1 MPVPLAEKLRPK
13 NLEEF
18 VGQEHLVSKDA
29 PLRNLIEN
37 GNIKSM
43 IFWGPPGCGKTTLAQ
58 IIAKQTKADFVPFSA
73 VTGGVADIRKI
84 IAEAKKDKGFFA
96 RDTILFID
104 EIHRFNKAQQ
114 DSLLPHVED
123 GTIILIGA
131 TTENPGFSVNA
142 PLISRSQVYTL
153 KALTNNDIE
162 KLVTRATKEFPTKK
176 WEKEAINHIVNT
188 ADGDART
195 AINAVE
201 LASTLADKITLEVAE
216 TAVQKKSLLYDK
228 HGDNHFD
235 TISAFIKSMRGDDVD
250 ATLHY
255 LARMISAGEDP
266 VFIARRLVIFASE
279 DVGNATPYA
288 LTLAVS
294 CMQAVKMI
302 GMPESQL
309 ILAQTACYL
318 ANAKKSIATTKGI
331 GLAINDVN
339 CMRIGPIPLHL
350 RNATNK
356 VSEQL
361 GYSDGHIRY
370 PWLEERKTGKKPMQQ
385 YLPDELK
392 DKNYY
397 EQDWD

>member
-1 MPVPLAEKLRPK
+1 MPAPLAEKLRPQ
-13 NLEEF
+13 NLDEF
-18 VGQEHLVSKDA
+18 VGQKHLVDKES
-29 PLRNLIEN
+29 PLRKLIES

-43 IFWGPPGCGKTTLAQ
+43 IFWGPPGCGKTTLAK
-58 IIAKQTKADFVPFSA
+58 IIANQTKADFIPFSA
-73 VTGGVADIRKI
+73 VTGGVSDIRKI
-84 IAEAKKDKGFFA
+84 IAEAKRDKGFFTK
-96 RDTILFID
+96 DTILFID

-153 KALTNNDIE
+153 KSLTDEDIE
-162 KLVTRATKEFPTKK
+162 KLVTRATNEYSEKK
-176 WEKEAINHIVNT
+176 WQQEAIDHIVT
-188 ADGDART
+188 TSAGDART

-201 LASTLADKITLEVAE
+201 LAASLSDNITKEIAE
-216 TAVQKKSLLYDK
+216 TAVQKKSLQYDK

-235 TISAFIKSMRGDDVD
+235 TISAFIKSMRGGDAD

-288 LTLAVS
+288 LTLATS
-294 CMQAVKMI
+294 CMSAVKMI

-318 ANAKKSIATTKGI
+318 ANAKKSIASTKGI
-331 GLAINDVN
+331 GQALSDIRNTRV
-339 CMRIGPIPLHL
+339 GPIPLHL
-350 RNATNK
+350 RNAK
-356 VSEQL
+356 SQVSEQL
-361 GYSDGHIRY
+361 GYGDGHIRY
-370 PWLEERKTGKKPMQQ
+370 PWQQERKTGKKPKQQ

-392 DKNYY
+392 DRKYY